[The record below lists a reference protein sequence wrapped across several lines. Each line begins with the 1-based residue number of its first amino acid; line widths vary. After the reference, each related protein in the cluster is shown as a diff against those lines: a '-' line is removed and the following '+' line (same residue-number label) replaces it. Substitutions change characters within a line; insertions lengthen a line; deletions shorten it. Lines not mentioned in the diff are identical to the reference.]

1 MNPRHKIRNKV
12 NEQWSGREAV
22 IREYS
27 VVVEKAY
34 PGTSDLMAGVVR
46 MHWDTVAEQS
56 VLDMLKHGGLN
67 GAPVTVNQNTVGS
80 ILRKLAVRKPEFA
93 VDLKKLKNA

>member
-1 MNPRHKIRNKV
+1 M

-34 PGTSDLMAGVVR
+34 PGKSDLMAGVVR
-46 MHWDTVAEQS
+46 MHWDTTAEQS
-56 VLDMLKHGGLN
+56 VIDMNKNGGL
-67 GAPVTVNQNTVGS
+67 GGQTVTVNQNTVGS
-80 ILRKLAVRKPEFA
+80 ILRQLAVRKPEFA
-93 VDLKKLKNA
+93 ADLKRLK